1 MIYNFLRVIYL
12 TLTIRH
18 AIELAWNRGD
28 KEAMA
33 PILGSAVIQ
42 GNAKPT
48 NSEYLHLI
56 ADYIRRNLK
65 ER

>member
-1 MIYNFLRVIYL
+1 M